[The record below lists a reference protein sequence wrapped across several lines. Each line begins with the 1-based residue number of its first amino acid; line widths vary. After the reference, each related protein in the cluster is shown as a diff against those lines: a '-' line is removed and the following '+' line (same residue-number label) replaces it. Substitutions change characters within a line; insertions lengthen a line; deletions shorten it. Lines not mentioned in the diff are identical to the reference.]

1 MAPGTLTHTSHGTR
15 IRAHAR
21 WELRLLLRNGEQL
34 LLMFVIPVVV
44 LIAMGFTGS
53 TTKDI
58 DAAVPTVFA
67 VSIIAT
73 CFTSLAIGTGFE
85 RRAGALRY
93 LGTTPLT
100 RVDLVFGKLIAT
112 AALTFMSV
120 AVVAV
125 VGLFLDWRPSLAG
138 LAAGLVVALLACAA
152 WVSWAMVLA
161 GALRAEAVLAIANG
175 LFLVFVMFGGIVIA
189 TADMPGAIGSVVSL
203 LPSAALATGLRL
215 SLGSGEVPFVPIII
229 LAVWTVAGF
238 ALARRTFRWEP

>member
-1 MAPGTLTHTSHGTR
+1 MTTTHTSHATR

-53 TTKDI
+53 TTKHI

-93 LGTTPLT
+93 LGTTPLS
-100 RVDLVFGKLIAT
+100 RFDLVFGKLVAT
-112 AALTFMSV
+112 ATLTLMSV

-125 VGLFLDWRPSLAG
+125 VGWCMDWRPSLVGLLIG
-138 LAAGLVVALLACAA
+138 LAVALLACAA

-161 GALRAEAVLAIANG
+161 GVLRAEAVLAIANG
-175 LFLVFVMFGGIVIA
+175 LFLVFIMFGGVVIA
-189 TADMPGAIGSVVSL
+189 TSDMPGAIGSVVSL
-203 LPSAALATGLRL
+203 LPSAALASGLRV
-215 SLGSGEVPFVPIII
+215 SLESGQVPLGPVIV
-229 LAVWTVAGF
+229 LALWTVAGF